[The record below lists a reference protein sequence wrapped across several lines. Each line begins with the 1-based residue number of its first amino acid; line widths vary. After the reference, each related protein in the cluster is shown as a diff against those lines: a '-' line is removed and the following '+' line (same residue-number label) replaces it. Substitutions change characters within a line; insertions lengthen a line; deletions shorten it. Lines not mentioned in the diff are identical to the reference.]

1 MPVLGSASSSQAY
14 GFKVPEADVIKNG
27 AQVHLDAYT
36 QKSLSKNYYPNPTDI
51 YAYHAGVYSVSGGGP
66 HVITGL
72 NNGTWGRATGVTS
85 PVGNTPIYA
94 TINGND
100 PHWSTYAGAIYNL
113 TPTLAGETWTISCWM
128 KATINTTATIFIFG
142 ASADGSWDGTD
153 IAAPTSAIGTEW
165 TRITATYTFTRPNT
179 RWLQFRFDPGA
190 DTYPGSP
197 YTVWIDGAQ
206 LERGSEATGFDP
218 RPNNTW
224 YDISGNNRNAPI
236 SGKPG
241 INNVSAKNR
250 TVVFD
255 GTDDRAIGPVSGI
268 TGNGARTI
276 SAWFRGTVNDR
287 IPFAIG
293 DSSSAGTSFS
303 IVPQS
308 NSTVNIYGLSSPYD
322 STGFSTG
329 GVNVL
334 NNSWHNIVASWDGVN
349 TLRLYTNGTL
359 TATQT
364 VSRTYLTD
372 DGYVVGNW
380 GNVDRY
386 WTGEIAQTV
395 AYNRALS
402 EAEVAYNFNITRRR
416 FGV

>member
-1 MPVLGSASSSQAY
+1 MPVLGSSSSSQAY

-27 AQVHLDAYT
+27 AQVHLDAYN
-36 QKSLSKNYYPNPTDI
+36 QKSLSKNYYPNPTDL
-51 YAYHAGVYSVSGGGP
+51 YAYHAGVYGVSGGGP

-72 NNGTWGRATGVTS
+72 NNGTWGRASLAS

-94 TINGND
+94 NISGGD
-100 PHWSTYAGAIYNL
+100 PHWSTYAAAVYNI
-113 TPTLAGETWTISCWM
+113 TPILAGETWTVSCWM
-128 KATINTTATIFIFG
+128 KSTINTTAQIFIFG
-142 ASADGSWDGTD
+142 AAANGTWSGADIT
-153 IAAPTSAIGTEW
+153 ANTFAIGTEW
-165 TRITATYTFTRPNT
+165 TRVWATYTFTNADT
-179 RWLQFRFDPGA
+179 RWLQLRFDCGPDA
-190 DTYPGSP
+190 YPGST

-206 LERGSEATGFDP
+206 AERSSAPTGFDP
-218 RPNNTW
+218 RPNNIW
-224 YDISGNNRNAPI
+224 YDISNNNRNSPI
-236 SGKPG
+236 SGKAG
-241 INNVSAKNR
+241 INNVTGKNR
-250 TVVFD
+250 TVAFD
-255 GTDDRAIGPVSGI
+255 GTDDRAIGTVSGI

-287 IPFAIG
+287 VPFSLG
-293 DSSSAGTSFS
+293 DSSSVGTAFS

-308 NSTVNIYGLSSPYD
+308 NNTINVYGLTGPYD

-334 NNSWHNIVASWDGVN
+334 NNSWHNVVASWDGVN
-349 TLRLYTNGTL
+349 TLRVYTNGSL

-402 EAEVAYNFNITRRR
+402 DAEVAYNFNITRRR